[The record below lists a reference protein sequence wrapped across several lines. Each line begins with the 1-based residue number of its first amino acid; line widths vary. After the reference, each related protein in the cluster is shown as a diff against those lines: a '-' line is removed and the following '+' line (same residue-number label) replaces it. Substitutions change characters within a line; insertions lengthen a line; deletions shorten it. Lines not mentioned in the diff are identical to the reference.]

1 MKEEKLPF
9 YEITDFLYHLK
20 GDKRLSD
27 NTINAYKKDIIDYGN
42 FLVTY
47 QNVYDVTEIDKEMI
61 DKYIKSLKRRELKK
75 TSITRKISV
84 IKAFHHFLKEDKIV
98 DGQIALPAGSVIRGT
113 INKITPSKR
122 LSRSAVIYFSFDHVV
137 TPNGKQVPISAG
149 LYGYSELTLDG
160 GIYSGGNYGY
170 AIQENWANAKNIVGK
185 AINWG
190 KGTGENLQ
198 YVFVPVGAIGGSI
211 GGMVYYVGADI
222 VDLFKKGNEVTLPA
236 GTNLEI
242 LLTQPLDIPLH

>member
-1 MKEEKLPF
+1 MK
-9 YEITDFLYHLK
+9 
-20 GDKRLSD
+20 
-27 NTINAYKKDIIDYGN
+27 
-42 FLVTY
+42 
-47 QNVYDVTEIDKEMI
+47 
-61 DKYIKSLKRRELKK
+61 KYIAYCLLLTGLFIGFNGAAFAADSNKTMQGDVQAIRLPVGTTMKLELLDE
-75 TSITRKISV
+75 ISSRMWDMGDEFS
-84 IKAFHHFLKEDKIV
+84 AMLKEDKIV

>member
-1 MKEEKLPF
+1 MK
-9 YEITDFLYHLK
+9 
-20 GDKRLSD
+20 
-27 NTINAYKKDIIDYGN
+27 
-42 FLVTY
+42 
-47 QNVYDVTEIDKEMI
+47 
-61 DKYIKSLKRRELKK
+61 KYIAYCLLLAGLFIGFNGAAFAADSNKTMHGDVQAIRLPAGTTMKLELLDE
-75 TSITRKISV
+75 ISSRMWDMGDEFS
-84 IKAFHHFLKEDKIV
+84 AMLKEDKIV

>member
-1 MKEEKLPF
+1 MK
-9 YEITDFLYHLK
+9 
-20 GDKRLSD
+20 
-27 NTINAYKKDIIDYGN
+27 
-42 FLVTY
+42 
-47 QNVYDVTEIDKEMI
+47 
-61 DKYIKSLKRRELKK
+61 KYIAYCLLLAGLFIGFNGAAFAADSNKTMQGDVQAIRLPVGTTMKLELLDE
-75 TSITRKISV
+75 ISSRMWDMGDEFS
-84 IKAFHHFLKEDKIV
+84 AMLKEDKIV

>member
-1 MKEEKLPF
+1 MK
-9 YEITDFLYHLK
+9 
-20 GDKRLSD
+20 
-27 NTINAYKKDIIDYGN
+27 
-42 FLVTY
+42 
-47 QNVYDVTEIDKEMI
+47 
-61 DKYIKSLKRRELKK
+61 KYIAYCLLLAGLFISFNGAAFAADSNKTMQGDVQAIRLPVGTTMKLELLDE
-75 TSITRKISV
+75 ISSRMWDMGDEFS
-84 IKAFHHFLKEDKIV
+84 AMLKEDKIV